1 MANKRVRRLKSTSRK
16 NNKESVSKKAD
27 DTAKFLLQM
36 NNVARQTRK
45 SERRRILL
53 EGEKRYGTSE

>member
-1 MANKRVRRLKSTSRK
+1 MANKKVRRLKSTSRR
-16 NNKESVSKKAD
+16 NNTESVSKKAD
-27 DTAKFLLQM
+27 DAAKFLLHM

-53 EGEKRYGTSE
+53 EGEKKYGTSE